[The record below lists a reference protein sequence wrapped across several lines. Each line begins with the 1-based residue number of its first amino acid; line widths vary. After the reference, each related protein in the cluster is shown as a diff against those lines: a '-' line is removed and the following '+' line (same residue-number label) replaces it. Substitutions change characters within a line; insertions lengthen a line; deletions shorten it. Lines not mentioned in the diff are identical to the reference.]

1 MVFLDGAPDQ
11 RRYRGVLG
19 VGEID
24 RRHDLAGSS
33 ALEAPRD
40 DQSIMDTFML
50 LALHC
55 AFLVG
60 MTAGAWLSDLTTRA
74 R

>member
-60 MTAGAWLSDLTTRA
+60 HDGRRLA
-74 R
+74 

>member
-50 LALHC
+50 LASLRLPGRHDGRRM
-55 AFLVG
+55 A
-60 MTAGAWLSDLTTRA
+60 
-74 R
+74 